1 MIRKK
6 VFLTY
11 KRKRLP
17 GPGLYLENGI
27 PNTPSECRK
36 SKAAAPLLKEE
47 KYENPSFKDE
57 KKDFEDNSE
66 EARSSKGSP
75 GPLSEGEPRSP
86 LMRLCSC
93 VTSGC
98 GCDGKC
104 SQKFSLSLLTGLNTS
119 REQDLVTPNSGG
131 ERRHNLQCSDTS
143 DLRKPSLEEADTLKD
158 ISLIL
163 PINAVSKSKFSSSLI
178 TFQRRTKRDK
188 GVGRADAKCKLEVE
202 DVACL
207 SVVNTARL
215 VAPHDS
221 DKSVAKSCS
230 MDLSA
235 DFEHPQTT
243 NGGDHYRCACAGS
256 PSQMKILLDVN
267 DQPISVKEAPAI
279 GKVAVPNSGVGFSG
293 FNKSVA
299 SGAFKGSSFDSPQ
312 DLSFDALSK
321 TEVPI
326 SSPLEVASSTGSQSL
341 DLSIPFDSDDKM
353 DCNRSK
359 QASDEHLIPTALEV
373 RQNPPCSLNGNDSMF
388 LHKVRSDKSLEL
400 LDNKPEKIT
409 PIHAEVLEAGFLSGQ
424 AMADSGEGISSVNDL
439 LQLSLEDR
447 TYNFFPLASMQESES
462 AHANSKEGKASLLED
477 EKHYALTVAESSDF
491 LGLSLPTESMVSHQA
506 LVSRSSQLA
515 DIWNQP
521 REFIQGSVP
530 QFSVDASML
539 HRHQIILDNILNRA
553 RSQNGNKRT
562 PAEKLGSPTM
572 WSEEELDSLWIG
584 VRRHG
589 RGNWDVMLRDPR
601 LRFFS
606 WRTPTDLAERWV
618 EEQAKLLH
626 GKSIS
631 PARQLRKS
639 DLLSHDMDDVQLSIG
654 RAHSQSE
661 DSIRRQIPFHFRS
674 VQNTSAKRPHLAT
687 TNVGTLESHY
697 LRGNRKRAKF
707 NQSEN
712 SESSGVECSF
722 SSRIMNTVSE
732 VGNLPHWLKEV
743 VAIPPRP
750 PGFAPDSSWIF
761 HPWIGLPFSEPNRA
775 HCESRNR
782 LTDLYTSPR
791 TELNDGNAECA
802 HLPAVVMREGKQ
814 HCKSEADRRVE
825 LIVINSD
832 ASSEE
837 TVSDDCIV

>member
-1 MIRKK
+1 M
-6 VFLTY
+6 FLTY

-17 GPGLYLENGI
+17 GSDLYLENGI
-27 PNTPSECRK
+27 PNTPSDCGK
-36 SKAAAPLLKEE
+36 SKAVAPLLKEE
-47 KYENPSFKDE
+47 EKYENPNFKDE

-66 EARSSKGSP
+66 EPHSSKGSR
-75 GPLSEGEPRSP
+75 GPLSEGESRSSKK
-86 LMRLCSC
+86 RLCSC

-98 GCDGKC
+98 GCDSKC
-104 SQKFSLSLLTGLNTS
+104 TQKFSLSLLTGLNTS

-131 ERRHNLQCSDTS
+131 ERRCNLQYSDTS
-143 DLRKPSLEEADTLKD
+143 DLGKLNLEEADTLKD

-163 PINAVSKSKFSSSLI
+163 PVNAVRKSKLSSSLI
-178 TFQRRTKRDK
+178 TFQRRAKRDK
-188 GVGRADAKCKLEVE
+188 DAGQADAKCKIEVE

-207 SVVNTARL
+207 SVVNTAGL
-215 VAPHDS
+215 VAPQAS
-221 DKSVAKSCS
+221 EKSVAKSCL

-235 DFEHPQTT
+235 DFKHPEIT
-243 NGGDHYRCACAGS
+243 NGADHYQCACAGS
-256 PSQMKILLDVN
+256 PSLMKILLDVN
-267 DQPISVKEAPAI
+267 EQPISVKEVSPI
-279 GKVAVPNSGVGFSG
+279 SKVAVPNSGVGFSG
-293 FNKSVA
+293 FDDSVA
-299 SGAFKGSSFDSPQ
+299 SDACKDSSFHSPQ
-312 DLSFDALSK
+312 EPSFDALSK

-326 SSPLEVASSTGSQSL
+326 SSPLEVASSRGSQAL
-341 DLSIPFDSDDKM
+341 DVSIPCDSDNKM
-353 DCNRSK
+353 DCNWSE
-359 QASDEHLIPTALEV
+359 QASDEHAIPTALEV
-373 RQNPPCSLNGNDSMF
+373 QQNPPCSLNGNDSTV
-388 LHKVRSDKSLEL
+388 LHKVPSDKSLEL

-409 PIHAEVLEAGFLSGQ
+409 PIHAEVPEAGCLAGKT
-424 AMADSGEGISSVNDL
+424 MADSGEGISSENDL
-439 LQLSLEDR
+439 LQLLSEDR
-447 TYNFFPLASMQESES
+447 TYNFFPLASMQENES
-462 AHANSKEGKASLLED
+462 AHANSKEGKASSSED
-477 EKHYALTVAESSDF
+477 KKHCALTVAESSDF
-491 LGLSLPTESMVSHQA
+491 LGLSLPTESMVGRQA

-515 DIWNQP
+515 EVWNQP
-521 REFIQGSVP
+521 KEFIQGAVP

-539 HRHQIILDNILNRA
+539 HRHQVILDNILNRA
-553 RSQNGNKRT
+553 RSQNGNKRRF
-562 PAEKLGSPTM
+562 AEKLGSPTM

-626 GKSIS
+626 GKCIS
-631 PARQLRKS
+631 PVRQLGKA
-639 DLLSHDMDDVQLSIG
+639 DLLSHDMDDVQLSLG
-654 RAHSQSE
+654 HAHSQSE
-661 DSIRRQIPFHFRS
+661 DNIRSQIPFHFRN
-674 VQNTSAKRPHLAT
+674 VQNTSPKRLHLAT
-687 TNVGTLESHY
+687 TNVGTLESLC
-697 LRGNRKRAKF
+697 LRGKRKRARF

-712 SESSGVECSF
+712 SAGSGVECSF
-722 SSRIMNTVSE
+722 SSRIMNRVSE

-782 LTDLYTSPR
+782 LSDLYTSPR
-791 TELNDGNAECA
+791 TELNDGNADCA
-802 HLPAVVMREGKQ
+802 HLPAVAMREGKQ

-837 TVSDDCIV
+837 TISDDCNV